1 MKKKILLEAKGAS
14 DKQWSVMVLELNI
27 MKNAWKKFGV
37 TLSLKSPDAAR
48 IIAWG
53 TKNYDQIKHDKDHHL
68 SS

>member
-14 DKQWSVMVLELNI
+14 DKQWSVLVLELNI
-27 MKNAWKKFGV
+27 MKSAWKKFGV

-53 TKNYDQIKHDKDHHL
+53 NKNYDQVKHDKDNSHP
-68 SS
+68 S

>member
-1 MKKKILLEAKGAS
+1 MRKKILLEAKGAS

-37 TLSLKSPDAAR
+37 TLSLNSPDAAR

-53 TKNYDQIKHDKDHHL
+53 NKKL
-68 SS
+68 

>member
-27 MKNAWKKFGV
+27 MRNAWKKFGV
-37 TLSLKSPDAAR
+37 TLNLHSPDAKR

-53 TKNYDQIKHDKDHHL
+53 TKNYDDIKRD
-68 SS
+68 SV